1 MSAQQ
6 HKPGAPV
13 VGFNHN
19 LNYKGR
25 VFHVQTEDSGPQHG
39 HTITHIFMGGNIL
52 ASTRSSYTE
61 LLLTIDPG
69 DLFSAVRKL
78 MEDQHKAMMKSLLQG
93 GHDAEILRRTGG
105 TVYEPGVLA
114 GGERAPSLL
123 VGGDRSPTSVPPPV
137 ARATS
142 IPPTPPPMPSSL
154 ASSLPKTSAIRPL
167 ATGVAPSPPVMVP
180 KAISMETPTPPTR
193 ANVASAPRAPAPRVP
208 GKEAGSAPVAQ
219 TSRGWDEVILS
230 YLASD
235 ADGAKR

>member
-154 ASSLPKTSAIRPL
+154 APRDRSGA
-167 ATGVAPSPPVMVP
+167 
-180 KAISMETPTPPTR
+180 
-193 ANVASAPRAPAPRVP
+193 VASRDGAQGHLDGDAHASHASQCGVGTSRARTPRAWKRGRQRPGRPDEPRL
-208 GKEAGSAPVAQ
+208 G
-219 TSRGWDEVILS
+219 
-230 YLASD
+230 
-235 ADGAKR
+235 